1 MYVHECRRKEAVTT
15 PINQTLIMNNCNF
28 LQTSDLDD
36 ILFCVSV
43 SLLVEKEVVGE
54 VVGEVVK

>member
-1 MYVHECRRKEAVTT
+1 METVIT
-15 PINQTLIMNNCNF
+15 PINQTLIMNNCHF

-36 ILFCVSV
+36 ILFCLSV
-43 SLLVEKEVVGE
+43 SLLVEEEVVGE